1 MLEQEAMRI
10 IMEGLVEDD
19 GKTRKQIAEEKRSNK
34 ERAITMLRRKI
45 KINDTFAAILAMSGM
60 VIALIEYDFYHDG
73 DDTFVRPT
81 KDVWQVLTESSQT
94 TDPYSAFTLR
104 NYNVSTP
111 FTTTLRSIV
120 TISTAVL
127 MVPLFFHMLLNY
139 RLSVLSGKTPVE
151 HGLLRTRY
159 FRTFLIEVVI
169 NSIHCPPFFDTT
181 FTMTQINFPLT
192 YSLDLILSNLMLLR
206 IYLGFRLFA
215 HYSKWRSELSMKYCE
230 LEGCEASTVFAM
242 KASLKESP
250 YLSLL
255 IAFMASAVVLGV
267 PVKNFE
273 QPLNEYLL

>member
-1 MLEQEAMRI
+1 
-10 IMEGLVEDD
+10 MEGLVEED
-19 GKTRKQIAEEKRSNK
+19 GKTRREIAEEKRSNK
-34 ERAITMLRRKI
+34 ERAITLLRRKI
-45 KINDTFAAILAMSGM
+45 KLNDTFAAILAMSGM
-60 VIALIEYDFYHDG
+60 FIALVEYDFYHDG
-73 DDTFVRPT
+73 DNTFVRPS
-81 KDVWQVLTESSQT
+81 KDVWSVLTQSGQT
-94 TDPYSAFTLR
+94 KDLYSAFTLR

-111 FTTTLRSIV
+111 FTTTLRSLV

-127 MVPLFFHMLLNY
+127 IVPLFFHMLLNY

-151 HGLLRTRY
+151 HGLLRTRF
-159 FRTFLIEVVI
+159 FRTFLIEVIV
-169 NSIHCPPFFDTT
+169 NSIHCPPFIDSK

-230 LEGCEASTVFAM
+230 MEGCEANTVFAM

-255 IAFMASAVVLGV
+255 IAFIVSSVILGV

-273 QPLNEYLL
+273 